1 MLLTIHDANLRKVA
15 FIDNDKQET
24 LNYYDDTWTRSLET
38 GSSTFEFTV
47 YKKAIK
53 SDTAINKTY
62 NLLNERAFVSFR
74 HNGKSYVFNVMTVEE
89 NEQTIKCYCENLNL
103 ELINEYANPYKATK
117 AMSFVEYCNAMD
129 LLNFTHLSVGINE
142 ISDQK
147 RTLEWDGQDTKLARL
162 LSLAKKFDAEI
173 DFDTQL
179 NADSSIKS
187 FKVNVYHEN
196 DDKHQGVGRVRNDI
210 QLTYGKNLKSITR
223 KIDKTGVYNA
233 IRPTGKR
240 TVKNGKGEEV
250 EEIVTIGSLGG
261 WSENNK
267 DGVREFYQQGDM
279 LYAPLSMQM
288 YPSTFTSSTTNDQWI
303 RKDMEVDSDNPT
315 VIRAAG
321 IANLRKN
328 AYPAL
333 TYEVDGFIDVEIGD
347 TIRIY
352 DEGFTPIL
360 LVQARVSHQK
370 ISFTNPASNQTT
382 FANFKAL
389 ENNLSDGIQAAF
401 ERLFEASKPYLIKLS
416 TDNGVIFKN
425 QIGQSLVTPS
435 LYRGGKPVVSGVT
448 WRWSL
453 DGTVTTGMTYTVRGA
468 DVTDTSTLTVAA
480 YIGNDEVAV
489 DEISFVNVLD
499 GTMGTPGTPGK
510 DGRTPYVHTAWAN
523 NSTGTDGF
531 SLDSSVNKLYIGIYT
546 DFEPMDSQDPRKYK
560 WTKIKGDKGDKGDPG
575 QRGLDGLQGEK
586 GEQGLPGAKGA
597 DGKTQYTHIAYANSA
612 DGRTDF
618 STSASNRSY
627 IGMYVDF
634 NSQDST
640 NPSDYAW
647 TLVKGAD
654 GANGIAGKAGVDGR
668 TPYLHIAYATS
679 NNGSQG
685 FSTTDSVNKTYIGT
699 YTDYVQADSTD
710 YRVYKWTL
718 IKGAD
723 GNGIA
728 NVTNYYLATT
738 ASTGV
743 TRSTAGW
750 TTTPQTITSAK
761 RYHWNYRVELYTDG
775 TSKTTEPA
783 IIGVYGDKGDTGA
796 RGIQGIQGVR
806 GEQGIP
812 GEKGADGRTQY
823 THIAYADNAIGGG
836 FSQTDQNKAYI
847 GMYVDFTATDSTN
860 PASYRWTKWKGSDGA
875 QGVPGAKG
883 ADGRTPYIHFA
894 YAESADGRIGFS
906 TTQTGNKRYIGTYTD
921 YVQTDST
928 EPTKYKWVDMVGT
941 VSSGSNNL
949 LPNAD
954 FSKLHD
960 TTTVFTVAGVTYH
973 NTILKNWNNFY
984 NSGIAN
990 PTTSMHSYLTDKIVA
1005 GEQVVVFDESDG
1017 SRNWKS
1023 INTNIDSKKLRAG
1036 EYYFSADLMT
1046 TLLGSKLF
1054 FGFYYTKKGGGQ
1066 NFHAGQATVYPN
1078 AANTWQRLGAVV
1090 KINDD
1095 IDLSVASHR
1104 FYIYGYGFTS
1114 NAILYL
1120 KKPKLTEGN
1129 VMSDFSLSVEDVNE
1143 YINSKA
1149 DQALTQ
1155 EQINALN
1162 ERAQILDAELKA
1174 KASMDALSDLEKAY
1188 QSFVK
1193 SNVDSR
1199 AKAEAD
1205 LAEAGRRI
1213 EMLVTQFGGFKELKT
1228 FIDTYM
1234 SSSNEG
1240 LIIGKNDAS
1249 STIKV
1254 SSDRISMFSS
1264 GKEVMYISQGVIHID
1279 NGIFTASVQIGKFRT
1294 EQYHLN
1300 VDMNVIRYVG

>member
-1 MLLTIHDANLRKVA
+1 MLLTIHDANLKKVA

-173 DFDTQL
+173 DFDTYL
-179 NADSSIKS
+179 NADSSIKA

-196 DDKHQGVGRVRNDI
+196 DDNHQGVGRVRNDI
-210 QLTYGKNLKSITR
+210 QLTYGKNLKSIKR

-250 EEIVTIGSLGG
+250 EEIVTIGNLGA

-303 RKDMEVDSDNPT
+303 RKDMEVDSDSPS
-315 VIRAAG
+315 VIRASA

-352 DEGFTPIL
+352 DDGFTPIL

-453 DGTVTTGMTYTVRGA
+453 DGNITTGMTYLVQGSS
-468 DVTDTSTLTVAA
+468 VTDTATLTVAA

-499 GTMGTPGTPGK
+499 GTMGTPGKPGQ

-523 NSTGTDGF
+523 NETGTSGF
-531 SLDSSVNKLYIGIYT
+531 SLDSSINKLYIGIYT
-546 DFEPMDSQDPRKYK
+546 DFEPADSQDSKKYK

-586 GEQGLPGAKGA
+586 GEQG
-597 DGKTQYTHIAYANSA
+597 
-612 DGRTDF
+612 
-618 STSASNRSY
+618 
-627 IGMYVDF
+627 
-634 NSQDST
+634 
-640 NPSDYAW
+640 
-647 TLVKGAD
+647 
-654 GANGIAGKAGVDGR
+654 
-668 TPYLHIAYATS
+668 
-679 NNGSQG
+679 
-685 FSTTDSVNKTYIGT
+685 
-699 YTDYVQADSTD
+699 
-710 YRVYKWTL
+710 
-718 IKGAD
+718 
-723 GNGIA
+723 
-728 NVTNYYLATT
+728 
-738 ASTGV
+738 
-743 TRSTAGW
+743 
-750 TTTPQTITSAK
+750 
-761 RYHWNYRVELYTDG
+761 
-775 TSKTTEPA
+775 
-783 IIGVYGDKGDTGA
+783 
-796 RGIQGIQGVR
+796 
-806 GEQGIP
+806 IP

-823 THIAYADNAIGGG
+823 THIAYADNATGGG
-836 FSQTDQNKAYI
+836 FSQTDQDKAYI
-847 GMYVDFTATDSTN
+847 GMYQDFNATDSTN
-860 PASYRWTKWKGSDGA
+860 PTSYRWTKWKGSDGA
-875 QGVPGAKG
+875 QGIPGPKG
-883 ADGRTPYIHFA
+883 ADGRTPYVHFA
-894 YAESADGRIGFS
+894 YSDNADGAGL
-906 TTQTGNKRYIGTYTD
+906 TTSDNGQRYIGHYSDYT
-921 YVQTDST
+921 QADST
-928 EPTKYKWVDMVGT
+928 DKTKYRWADRWAKIEVGGKNILRN
-941 VSSGSNNL
+941 SSFSNVTN
-949 LPNAD
+949 
-954 FSKLHD
+954 S
-960 TTTVFTVAGVTYH
+960 TERFTVNGTTYI
-973 NTILKNWNNFY
+973 NKTIPQWGGLY
-984 NSGIAN
+984 NSGIEN
-990 PTTSMHSYLTDKIVA
+990 PTTSYHAIYKESFEGKGPAI
-1005 GEQVVVFDESDG
+1005 EFNESDG
-1017 SRNWKS
+1017 SRNWKAIHLYFQS
-1023 INTNIDSKKLRAG
+1023 SELPFGNYT
-1036 EYYFSADLMT
+1036 FSADIYATGTGTNIRVGFHYFNKNGMQAFHSGLT
-1046 TLLGSKLF
+1046 TINITTINSWHRVSGSLKL
-1054 FGFYYTKKGGGQ
+1054 
-1066 NFHAGQATVYPN
+1066 N
-1078 AANTWQRLGAVV
+1078 
-1090 KINDD
+1090 NDVD
-1095 IDLSVASHR
+1095 VTRPIII
-1104 FYIYGYGFTS
+1104 FIYAYGFTTNS
-1114 NAILYL
+1114 ILYL
-1120 KKPKLTEGN
+1120 TKPQLEEGT
-1129 VMSDFSLSVEDVNE
+1129 VATPYGEAQSD
-1143 YINSKA
+1143 INNRIDSKA

-1162 ERAQILDAELKA
+1162 EKNQILETEMQA

-1193 SNVDSR
+1193 SNADSR

-1213 EMLVTQFGGFKELKT
+1213 ELLVTQFGGFKELKT

-1254 SSDRISMFSS
+1254 SSDRISMFSA

-1279 NGIFTASVQIGKFRT
+1279 NGIFTASVQIGRFRT

-1300 VDMNVIRYVG
+1300 ADMNVVRYVY